1 LKQLQLYILCVV
13 CLASCNWYK
22 EDASEN
28 AIARVGDVYL
38 YQDKLEAKMPLGLEK
53 TDSLLFVQNYINEWA
68 KQQLLVDGATQNL
81 DEKTLLEF
89 DVLINQYKSDLY
101 SNAYLEALVSKSI
114 DTVVKNKVAERYYT
128 TNNDV
133 FKLNE
138 NLLQIR
144 YVALD
149 KDRRDKDDI
158 VKRLKRFDS
167 LDRVVLDSIKVKFK
181 SYAFNDS
188 IWVKTN
194 QVINK
199 LPVFTSENREELLKK
214 SNFLQLTDSLD
225 LYLVQI
231 KDVLLRGE
239 TAPLSYVRPTINQ
252 VIINKRKVDLLKN
265 IEKDITK
272 DAIKNKQFEILN

>member
-1 LKQLQLYILCVV
+1 MKQLQLYILCVV

-38 YQDKLEAKMPLGLEK
+38 YQDQLEAKMPLGLEK